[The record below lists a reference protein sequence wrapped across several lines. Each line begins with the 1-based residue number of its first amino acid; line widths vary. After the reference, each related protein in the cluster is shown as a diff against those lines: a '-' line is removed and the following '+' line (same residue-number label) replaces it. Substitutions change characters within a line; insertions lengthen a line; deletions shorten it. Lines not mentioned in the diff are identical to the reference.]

1 MKLYFFRITNIDD
14 FVKIAKIEVK
24 KYLKT
29 YYGVTGSYMCFPDNI
44 KGAYGK
50 YSCEF
55 TILSEDRN
63 LLIWVQYVDGTN
75 YLTINSYNQDMSH
88 KIKLKSA
95 EQYQKD
101 KQKSSTQSRLIYDQ
115 EDGWRI
121 NVSADQI
128 AKAVEERL
136 SGKDKL
142 EHNKSIASTE
152 GCNESE
158 KDVDD

>member
-1 MKLYFFRITNIDD
+1 MKLYFFRITSIDD
-14 FVKIAKIEVK
+14 FVKVARIEVLE
-24 KYLKT
+24 YLRE
-29 YYGVTGSYMCFPDNI
+29 YYGITGNYMCIPDNI

-55 TILSEDRN
+55 TILSENRN
-63 LLIWVQYVDGTN
+63 LLIWVQYIDGTN

-101 KQKSSTQSRLIYDQ
+101 KQKSSTHCRLIYDQ
-115 EDGWRI
+115 EDGWKI

-128 AKAVEERL
+128 AKVVEERL
-136 SGKDKL
+136 SGKDGL
-142 EHNKSIASTE
+142 EHNKSIDPTE
-152 GCNESE
+152 ECNESE